1 MSSAPIVDR
10 IRIIPRPDDFLD
22 RNVGSSGEVFFNRAT
37 NSLRVYSGKDRAG
50 FEIARADLTNV
61 SDSELSARIAEL
73 GISAAGGASV
83 DVGITVPE
91 TPTNG
96 NLWLNTENGRLY
108 IYINDG
114 DTSQWIQPAVP
125 TFSGNYDDLSNKPAL
140 FSGNYIDLQNRPSIP
155 ASIND
160 LLDVDTETSLPSTGQ
175 ILKWNGSR
183 WAPAADIAES
193 GAGTDAATLD
203 GEQPTYYLDYTNFTN
218 TPTSFNN
225 LTLTGLT
232 TLQQSAEVLSTLT
245 GATGTVTHDFSQGAV
260 WYHTTPADDFTANF
274 SNVPTLNG
282 RVLVVA
288 LIIQQGSTARIP
300 TAVQINGA
308 SQTVNWNDTT
318 VPTGNADQV
327 DLVSFSFIR
336 TSSTWTVLGS
346 LSTYG

>member
-140 FSGNYIDLQNRPSIP
+140 FSGNYNDLQNRPSIP